1 MKHLD
6 FFMKPVPLAV
16 RIGVVFFFIISVWAY
31 PQTNNDSINPVEV
44 PPAGIQEKDT
54 LLNPGAMADSL
65 QRRQD
70 VKTRVEITGKGDTI
84 THFIYET
91 FDFGEIYTANSAV
104 NANAKKAPVRKDG
117 SDEPDGE
124 PGGQMV
130 ANVTVRAID
139 PGKSVGQIPF
149 DEGVTPSGG
158 KTVTIPIL
166 TATVASSAPRV
177 ALSYNSQTGNSMA
190 GFGWNVSGVPVI
202 SVSNKTI
209 HYDGVAAP
217 ADISSPS
224 NCVFSLDGT
233 RLVASNNGAAPGYH
247 YETAQG
253 YTLVKKIMYGNHVAC
268 FEALFP
274 DGSKATFGY
283 PANTTTRIS
292 YPLTSIVDMKGYRM
306 DFEYLSSGNM
316 YFISKIR
323 YGGKV
328 STSHPAEIRFEYA
341 SRTDYTTAYI
351 SNTGI
356 SQDQLL
362 KKIISYNSGQE
373 IRTYT
378 LTHTLSGEV
387 NRLTRLD
394 CSSGSSSL
402 NPLVFGYDFY
412 PSYMSNGQFSESLY
426 GFLSQYF
433 NNSPANKMQ
442 FIRGKFRKN
451 SFVDGI
457 ITFPGKFSTYGLLA
471 TRRRWAPFHYVYAYL
486 YGSTYPAD
494 QTILIVPNLDF
505 FSDPISITAESG
517 FQTINAVDVN
527 GDGID
532 EIVKVNFNGT
542 SGTKTILKVTVYTLT
557 TGTAYTTRTFSVNVE
572 GVVNSDNYYYSPIS
586 RSYYFGDFKG
596 DGKAQ
601 LLSVSHNKT
610 FDNQDRTSYF
620 ALIDLNAGSLLSE
633 NTLFSHSTYEDTYVQ
648 TFDANG
654 DGKSELCHASSSAY
668 NVYALSGNSFTW
680 QYGSSAVPRSVFNKK
695 VKFGDLN
702 ADGKLDILVP
712 PNDSYQNTQ
721 YVEIPVWAPQ
731 YCPFCGGEEPI
742 IESTLNSGNF
752 KFKKAVL

>member
-117 SDEPDGE
+117 PDEPDGE

-253 YTLVKKIMYGNHVAC
+253 YVLVKSDTPPIPRPA
-268 FEALFP
+268 FP
-274 DGSKATFGY
+274 
-283 PANTTTRIS
+283 I
-292 YPLTSIVDMKGYRM
+292 
-306 DFEYLSSGNM
+306 
-316 YFISKIR
+316 
-323 YGGKV
+323 
-328 STSHPAEIRFEYA
+328 
-341 SRTDYTTAYI
+341 
-351 SNTGI
+351 
-356 SQDQLL
+356 
-362 KKIISYNSGQE
+362 
-373 IRTYT
+373 
-378 LTHTLSGEV
+378 
-387 NRLTRLD
+387 
-394 CSSGSSSL
+394 
-402 NPLVFGYDFY
+402 
-412 PSYMSNGQFSESLY
+412 PS
-426 GFLSQYF
+426 
-433 NNSPANKMQ
+433 
-442 FIRGKFRKN
+442 
-451 SFVDGI
+451 
-457 ITFPGKFSTYGLLA
+457 
-471 TRRRWAPFHYVYAYL
+471 
-486 YGSTYPAD
+486 
-494 QTILIVPNLDF
+494 
-505 FSDPISITAESG
+505 
-517 FQTINAVDVN
+517 
-527 GDGID
+527 
-532 EIVKVNFNGT
+532 
-542 SGTKTILKVTVYTLT
+542 
-557 TGTAYTTRTFSVNVE
+557 
-572 GVVNSDNYYYSPIS
+572 
-586 RSYYFGDFKG
+586 
-596 DGKAQ
+596 
-601 LLSVSHNKT
+601 
-610 FDNQDRTSYF
+610 
-620 ALIDLNAGSLLSE
+620 
-633 NTLFSHSTYEDTYVQ
+633 
-648 TFDANG
+648 
-654 DGKSELCHASSSAY
+654 
-668 NVYALSGNSFTW
+668 
-680 QYGSSAVPRSVFNKK
+680 
-695 VKFGDLN
+695 
-702 ADGKLDILVP
+702 P
-712 PNDSYQNTQ
+712 PSWT
-721 YVEIPVWAPQ
+721 
-731 YCPFCGGEEPI
+731 
-742 IESTLNSGNF
+742 
-752 KFKKAVL
+752 